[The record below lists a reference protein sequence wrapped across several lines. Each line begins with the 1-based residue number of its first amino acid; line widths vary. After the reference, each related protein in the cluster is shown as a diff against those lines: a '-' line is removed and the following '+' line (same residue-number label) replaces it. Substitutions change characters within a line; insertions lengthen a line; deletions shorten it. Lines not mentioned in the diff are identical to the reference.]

1 LSTFNLGIF
10 SSILV
15 EEKMESNEI
24 VAYVAIALSV
34 STAVL
39 GVINHKRVR
48 STCCGKKVEVS
59 LDVEATTPPDKADKI
74 DLRLPG
80 ATDTNGK

>member
-1 LSTFNLGIF
+1 
-10 SSILV
+10 
-15 EEKMESNEI
+15 MESNEI

-59 LDVEATTPPDKADKI
+59 LDVEATTPPDKSDKI
-74 DLRLPG
+74 DLRLPVAI
-80 ATDTNGK
+80 ATTSK

>member
-1 LSTFNLGIF
+1 
-10 SSILV
+10 
-15 EEKMESNEI
+15 MESNEI
-24 VAYVAIALSV
+24 VSYVAIALSV

-59 LDVEATTPPDKADKI
+59 LDVEATTPPDKTDKI
-74 DLRLPG
+74 ELRLPVAVG
-80 ATDTNGK
+80 TTSK

>member
-1 LSTFNLGIF
+1 MSTFNLGIF
-10 SSILV
+10 SSILL

-59 LDVEATTPPDKADKI
+59 LDVEATTPPDKSDKI

-80 ATDTNGK
+80 ATDTK